1 MSKRRYL
8 AQAIMIVFGVA
19 LWVLGFMD
27 VVDAFWAGMGSAL
40 IVVGALRVVRMVRFV
55 KDENY
60 REKVEIAVK
69 DERNQFIRNKA
80 WAWTGYL
87 FVMIA
92 AVLTIVFRV
101 MGQET
106 LSMVCSGAV
115 CLMVVLY
122 WGSCFLLSRKY

>member
-1 MSKRRYL
+1 MNNRRYL
-8 AQAIMIVFGVA
+8 AQAIMILFGVA
-19 LWVLGFMD
+19 LWVLGFVG

-40 IVVGALRVVRMVRFV
+40 IVVGAVRVVRMVRFA

-60 REKVEIAVK
+60 REKLETAAK

-87 FVMIA
+87 FVLIV
-92 AVLTIVFRV
+92 AVLTIVFKA
-101 MGQET
+101 MGQEV
-106 LSMVCSGAV
+106 LSMACSGAV

-122 WGSCFLLSRKY
+122 WGAYLLLSHKY